1 MQTVMQQRYVVS
13 SEAQSIISRIGEAMG
28 EGMATSTGDVLLT
41 YISSKFLSE
50 MHQAQAT
57 GILNEGTSCTVDK
70 G

>member
-1 MQTVMQQRYVVS
+1 
-13 SEAQSIISRIGEAMG
+13 
-28 EGMATSTGDVLLT
+28 MATSTGDVLLS

>member
-1 MQTVMQQRYVVS
+1 
-13 SEAQSIISRIGEAMG
+13 
-28 EGMATSTGDVLLT
+28 MATSTGDVLLS

-50 MHQAQAT
+50 MHQAQAR